1 MSIKVGDRVLYNGHT
16 VRLMGVHPIRLKLS
30 HFGTV
35 DGTIRDL
42 ILMES
47 TVLPLLNAGDLV
59 FINNIPQGE
68 KDAYPHHWTSIY
80 EDMIKS
86 ETPHKID
93 AIGDSKYFG
102 FVVKI
107 NDIWFLPYHLEPVQ
121 GYDIV

>member
-1 MSIKVGDRVLYNGHT
+1 MNIKVGDRVLYKGHT

-35 DGTIRDL
+35 DGTVRDL

-68 KDAYPHHWTSIY
+68 KMRTHLIGHRFMRTRLNPKHLIRLTPLGILNTSVLLLKLMIYGFYPI
-80 EDMIKS
+80 I
-86 ETPHKID
+86 
-93 AIGDSKYFG
+93 
-102 FVVKI
+102 
-107 NDIWFLPYHLEPVQ
+107 
-121 GYDIV
+121 